1 MFELYLTNIKM
12 RTILIYLYEN
22 KSHLLIRE
30 DNVDI
35 ILYFVIGTIPVSLGY
50 IGLVLLKDNKGG
62 KGDV

>member
-1 MFELYLTNIKM
+1 M

-50 IGLVLLKDNKGG
+50 IGLVLLKDKKGG

>member
-1 MFELYLTNIKM
+1 M

-22 KSHLLIRE
+22 YSHLLIRE

-35 ILYFVIGTIPVSLGY
+35 ILYLVIGTIPVSLGY